1 LRTTLLLIHI
11 LAAGTWIG
19 TNVVQLV
26 MNPKLRTYP
35 SEVAAWWMRRVV
47 AFGTRIYAPSAV
59 ILLITGIFL
68 VIDNPAIGFSATF
81 VSIGFVMVIIGGALG
96 SLVFGP
102 RGEAIA
108 TAIEA
113 GDDAE
118 VQRLSNSVAG
128 FGALDT
134 VLLIVTVLAMI
145 SKWGV

>member
-1 LRTTLLLIHI
+1 MRTTLLLIHI

-19 TNVVQLV
+19 TNVVQVV
-26 MNPKLRTYP
+26 MNPKLSSYP
-35 SEVAAWWMRRVV
+35 SDVAAWWMRRVV
-47 AFGTRIYAPSAV
+47 VFGTRIYAPSAV

-68 VIDNPAIGFSATF
+68 VVDNAAIGFSDTF

-96 SLVFGP
+96 TLVFGP
-102 RGEAIA
+102 RAESIA
-108 TAIEA
+108 VALEA

-118 VQRLSNSVAG
+118 VKRLSSSVAG

-134 VLLIVTVLAMI
+134 VLLVVTVLAMI